1 MTESS
6 HVLVTG
12 GTGCI
17 GTQTVKWLLANTRA
31 TVVVGSREVSRQQ
44 TRDLF
49 EEDDCTRLKSIRID
63 IRNQRQLEEALTSH
77 AITHVIHL
85 AAMQTPDCNA
95 DRDLGLQVNLAGT
108 QNLIEA
114 IKACRPSLHRPSG
127 GLRQPSQGEIDPTPG
142 HLVLQGIACL
152 EAYMRGPLE
161 ARLSLNQ
168 CLPRLWPAGAD
179 LIAGEGA
186 RASRALSSLSAGL
199 LRQDADFLGD
209 LGPALVLAGKEGAN
223 LIGGK
228 TRFGERAGGVDLG
241 CRVAVTGSGVEFA
254 VHPLNHGFGRS
265 RGGDQCKPAAHV
277 KAREAFCQRRNL
289 LPTGHARGC
298 SHREHAQPALAHQ
311 LCGRGDVGNHGV
323 DMSANR
329 ILNGHAHGCVGGQI
343 EFGLGAGIEKARD
356 HAAEGARSF
365 ISQ

>member
-49 EEDDCTRLKSIRID
+49 EEDDCTRLKSLRID

-114 IKACRPSLHRPSG
+114 IKACRPSLHRFVFASSIAVYGPRHSYP
-127 GLRQPSQGEIDPTPG
+127 GLKVPMLAE
-142 HLVLQGIACL
+142 
-152 EAYMRGPLE
+152 
-161 ARLSLNQ
+161 
-168 CLPRLWPAGAD
+168 PA
-179 LIAGEGA
+179 
-186 RASRALSSLSAGL
+186 
-199 LRQDADFLGD
+199 
-209 LGPALVLAGKEGAN
+209 PVN
-223 LIGGK
+223 
-228 TRFGERAGGVDLG
+228 VY
-241 CRVAVTGSGVEFA
+241 
-254 VHPLNHGFGRS
+254 
-265 RGGDQCKPAAHV
+265 
-277 KAREAFCQRRNL
+277 
-289 LPTGHARGC
+289 
-298 SHREHAQPALAHQ
+298 
-311 LCGRGDVGNHGV
+311 
-323 DMSANR
+323 
-329 ILNGHAHGCVGGQI
+329 
-343 EFGLGAGIEKARD
+343 
-356 HAAEGARSF
+356 
-365 ISQ
+365 